1 MSTSTLTLL
10 AVAGAGVIAGTNEGV
25 RKGVSKFTGTAQA
38 MLDAGSHRF
47 QQAEADKVEV
57 SQVTRMP
64 KQA

>member
-10 AVAGAGVIAGTNEGV
+10 AVGAAGVIAGTNDGV

-38 MLDAGSHRF
+38 MLSAGQSRF
-47 QQAEADKVEV
+47 QQPETEYVEV